1 MNKFINNISF
11 HQLFQ
16 NVFII
21 HLFIIS
27 LIIYLYLQDNK
38 SIYLPITR
46 YQILMIII
54 IFWILL
60 SLSLQN
66 KFDFQ
71 LIN

>member
-11 HQLFQ
+11 NKLFR
-16 NVFII
+16 NVFMI
-21 HLFIIS
+21 HLIIIS

-54 IFWILL
+54 IFWFL
-60 SLSLQN
+60 LSLQN
-66 KFDFQ
+66 KFDFE
-71 LIN
+71 LTN

>member
-11 HQLFQ
+11 DKLFR
-16 NVFII
+16 NVFMI
-21 HLFIIS
+21 HLIIIS

-54 IFWILL
+54 IFWFL
-60 SLSLQN
+60 LSLQN
-66 KFDFQ
+66 KFDFS
-71 LIN
+71 LTYY